1 MRKGPDY
8 DYDKRNV
15 PCPIGFLETLYK
27 HNIDYLIVENIQQA

>member
-15 PCPIGFLETLYK
+15 SYPIGFLETLYK